1 MTLHIS
7 FTRLLHSTFL
17 VRAQKCLIR
26 KKEQNGDHR
35 PANIVT
41 FVVRAHTGFSYYYW
55 IGQQI
60 WAHYRLNGVCI
71 YEVTSLSL
79 LYILLCSPLAACA
92 RHPRSPPS
100 HSCMWMGNRSAIY
113 IRILFLLLFY
123 RHPCDVHRKS
133 WFLKNALDPWRTS
146 FLWSDDFLNRLA
158 ARAVNANFL
167 CARSR
172 VSAGAAGDNMLFG
185 LGRRAR

>member
-1 MTLHIS
+1 MTSHIS
-7 FTRLLHSTFL
+7 FTRFRSSSRSIHLFWW
-17 VRAQKCLIR
+17 RAQKCLIR

-41 FVVRAHTGFSYYYW
+41 FVVRAHRLFLYYW

-79 LYILLCSPLAACA
+79 SHFYILFLVCFAPRFPLARAA
-92 RHPRSPPS
+92 PSPVV
-100 HSCMWMGNRSAIY
+100 CEWEIEKCF
-113 IRILFLLLFY
+113 IRILLLLLFY

-146 FLWSDDFLNRLA
+146 FLWSDDFLNRLG

-167 CARSR
+167 CARSSR
-172 VSAGAAGDNMLFG
+172 V
-185 LGRRAR
+185 